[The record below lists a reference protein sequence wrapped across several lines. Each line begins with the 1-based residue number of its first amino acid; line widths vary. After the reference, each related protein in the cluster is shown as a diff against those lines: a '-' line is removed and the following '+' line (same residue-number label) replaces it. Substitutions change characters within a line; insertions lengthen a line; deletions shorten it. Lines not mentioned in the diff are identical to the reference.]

1 MTAVDSVAASGKL
14 WLVEDDSR
22 THLTPADV
30 SFQGGSTLEETQ
42 WIHRRQFGHLLPRR
56 LATWYMDLG
65 GIGWLDDP
73 GIWSHLGELREE
85 YEAALSE
92 PATWSPEVAVIVDED
107 AALYG
112 TADWQLHRSLAY
124 EMRVALGRVGAPQRW
139 HLLSDLVEGR
149 VPECRAYV
157 MLDCFHLDDIEREA
171 IARETA
177 GSAAIWFY
185 GGGFLG
191 EGPAPAVTPGEAQPT
206 MADATGLPIIA
217 AEPRQTGDPLVIEEW
232 FPGDPVLEPF
242 WTVAEAPD
250 VEVLRRL
257 DDGTPAI
264 ALSPTDAGLR
274 AYVATLG
281 CSTEDLR
288 ELLRRAGVHIY
299 CDSGDMV
306 LTDDRFLCVSAMSAG
321 EKIIQLRDPA
331 TVIDAL
337 TGETLTT
344 DAASF
349 ALSME
354 LGEARLFWLEAGAP
368 GPAP

>member
-1 MTAVDSVAASGKL
+1 
-14 WLVEDDSR
+14 
-22 THLTPADV
+22 
-30 SFQGGSTLEETQ
+30 
-42 WIHRRQFGHLLPRR
+42 
-56 LATWYMDLG
+56 
-65 GIGWLDDP
+65 
-73 GIWSHLGELREE
+73 
-85 YEAALSE
+85 
-92 PATWSPEVAVIVDED
+92 
-107 AALYG
+107 
-112 TADWQLHRSLAY
+112 
-124 EMRVALGRVGAPQRW
+124 
-139 HLLSDLVEGR
+139 
-149 VPECRAYV
+149 
-157 MLDCFHLDDIEREA
+157 
-171 IARETA
+171 
-177 GSAAIWFY
+177 
-185 GGGFLG
+185 
-191 EGPAPAVTPGEAQPT
+191 